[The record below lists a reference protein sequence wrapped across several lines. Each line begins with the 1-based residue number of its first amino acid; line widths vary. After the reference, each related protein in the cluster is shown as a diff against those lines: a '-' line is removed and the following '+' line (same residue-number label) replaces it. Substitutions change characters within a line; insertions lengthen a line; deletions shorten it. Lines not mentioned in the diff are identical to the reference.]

1 MDQTAFM
8 TALDQASQTLFRVAW
23 AILYNEEDCRD
34 AMQEA
39 ALKAWQH
46 RAGLRDERYF
56 STWITRIL
64 INECRTIQRKKR
76 RLVPLATMPE
86 SSLPPP
92 DPVLALALRALPEH
106 LRLPLTLH
114 YAEGF
119 DYARIAQV
127 LRLPQA
133 TVRGRIARA
142 KQQLRKE
149 LSE

>member
-1 MDQTAFM
+1 MDKATF
-8 TALDQASQTLFRVAW
+8 TSELDRMSETLFRVAW
-23 AILYNEEDCRD
+23 AILYHEEDCRD

-46 RAGLRDERYF
+46 RAKLRSERYF
-56 STWITRIL
+56 ATWVTRIL
-64 INECRTIQRKKR
+64 INECRTIQRR
-76 RLVPLATMPE
+76 RRWVIPLEELPE
-86 SSLPPP
+86 SASPPP
-92 DPVLALALRALPEH
+92 DPALAMALRALPEH

-119 DYARIAQV
+119 DYAQIAQT
-127 LRLPQA
+127 LRLPVP

-142 KQQLRKE
+142 KKQLRKE

>member
-1 MDQTAFM
+1 MDKATFTVRLEQLT
-8 TALDQASQTLFRVAW
+8 DTLFRVAW

-46 RAGLRDERYF
+46 RAKLRSEAYF
-56 STWITRIL
+56 GTWVTRIL
-64 INECRTIQRKKR
+64 INECHTIRRKRK
-76 RLVPLATMPE
+76 RLVPLDMLPE
-86 SSLPPP
+86 SSSPPP
-92 DPVLALALRALPEH
+92 DPALGMALRALPEH

-119 DYARIAQV
+119 DYARIAET